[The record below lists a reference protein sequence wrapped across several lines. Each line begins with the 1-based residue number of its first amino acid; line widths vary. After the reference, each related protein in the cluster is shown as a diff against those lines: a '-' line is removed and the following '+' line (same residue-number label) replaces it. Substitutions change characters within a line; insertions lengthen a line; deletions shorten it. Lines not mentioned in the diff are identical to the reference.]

1 MVTTKR
7 FETRDLLEA
16 ALTDSIAA
24 LLRAGIVERGTAAL
38 VVSGGRTPAG
48 LFQRL
53 SHQDLDWSK
62 VVVTL
67 ADERWVPADHAD
79 SNARSVETHL
89 LQYNAKRAQFIP
101 QVNAAATPFEGQA
114 ELETLLQ
121 QRLPAQI
128 DAVILG
134 MGEDGH
140 TASFFPNAP
149 ELSAAIDPQ
158 TTQACLAVTPPV
170 APHLRMTLTL
180 PRLLASKQIF
190 LHLCGEGK
198 TPVLDAAM
206 GEGPAEEM
214 PVRTILRQADTPV
227 DIYWAP

>member
-1 MVTTKR
+1 MVNQHS
-7 FETRDLLEA
+7 FESREALEIALADQIVSLLK
-16 ALTDSIAA
+16 SGIAA
-24 LLRAGIVERGTAAL
+24 RGKGAL

-53 SHQDLDWSK
+53 STQSLDWSK

-67 ADERWVPADHAD
+67 ADERWVPADHED
-79 SNARSVETHL
+79 SNARSVQTHL
-89 LQYNAKRAQFIP
+89 LQNAASAALFIP
-101 QVNAAATPFEGQA
+101 HVNGAESPHLGQA
-114 ELETLLQ
+114 DLELALAV
-121 QRLPAQI
+121 LPDQV

-158 TTQACLAVTPPV
+158 VSQACMGVTPPA
-170 APHLRMTLTL
+170 APHLRMTLSLT
-180 PRLLASKQIF
+180 RLLASRQIF
-190 LHLCGEGK
+190 IHLCGEGK
-198 TPVLDAAM
+198 TPVLTEAL
-206 GEGPAEEM
+206 GEGATEDM
-214 PVRTILRQADTPV
+214 PIRAVLRQDATPV

>member
-1 MVTTKR
+1 MVNKFN
-7 FETRDLLEA
+7 FETRSELES
-16 ALTDSIAA
+16 ALTDRIVA
-24 LLRAGIVERGTAAL
+24 LLDAGIKERGVGCL

-62 VVVTL
+62 VIVTL
-67 ADERWVPADHAD
+67 ADERWVPADHDD

-89 LQYNAKRAQFIP
+89 LQYNAVKAKFIP
-101 QVNAAATPFEGQA
+101 HVTAAATPQEGQA
-114 ELETLLQ
+114 ELEETLKQ
-121 QRLPAQI
+121 LPEHI

-149 ELSAAIDPQ
+149 ELAAAIDPNQ
-158 TTQACLAVTPPV
+158 SQACLAVTPPV
-170 APHLRMTLTL
+170 APHPRMTLTL

-198 TPVLDAAM
+198 TPVLEEAM
-206 GEGPAEEM
+206 GEGAAEDM
-214 PVRTILRQADTPV
+214 PVRTVLRQEQTPV
-227 DIYWAP
+227 DIFWAP

>member
-1 MVTTKR
+1 MAVQHN

-16 ALTDSIAA
+16 ALTDKLVELLRSGIAA
-24 LLRAGIVERGTAAL
+24 RGKGAL

-53 SHQDLDWSK
+53 SRQDLDWSK
-62 VVVTL
+62 VVITL

-79 SNARSVETHL
+79 SNAGSVATHL
-89 LQYNAKRAQFIP
+89 LQNKAAAATFIP
-101 QVNAAATPFEGQA
+101 HVTAAATPHQGQP
-114 ELETLLQ
+114 ELEQ
-121 QRLPAQI
+121 QLGELPDEI

-149 ELSAAIDPQ
+149 ELSAAIDPNAQ
-158 TTQACLAVTPPV
+158 QACMGVTPPI

-180 PRLLASKQIF
+180 PRLLASRQIF

-198 TPVLDAAM
+198 TPVLNEAL
-206 GEGPAEEM
+206 GEGATEDM
-214 PVRTILRQADTPV
+214 PVRSVLRQDKTPV

>member
-1 MVTTKR
+1 MVTKKS
-7 FETRDLLEA
+7 FETRDLLEG
-16 ALTDSIAA
+16 ALTDRIVA
-24 LLRAGIVERGTAAL
+24 LLESGIKERGMASL

-62 VVVTL
+62 VIVTL

-89 LQYNAKRAQFIP
+89 LQYHAAKAKFIP
-101 QVNAAATPFEGQA
+101 HVTAAPTPHEGQA
-114 ELETLLQ
+114 ELEVTLKQ
-121 QRLPAQI
+121 LPEQI

-149 ELSAAIDPQ
+149 ELAAAIDPEG
-158 TTQACLAVTPPV
+158 TVACMAVTPPV
-170 APHLRMTLTL
+170 APHPRMTLTL

-198 TPVLDAAM
+198 TPVLDAAI
-206 GEGPAEEM
+206 GEGALEEM
-214 PVRTILRQADTPV
+214 PVRTVLKQSKTPV

>member
-1 MVTTKR
+1 MVTNHS
-7 FETRDLLEA
+7 FETRSELESALTDRIVALLEA
-16 ALTDSIAA
+16 
-24 LLRAGIVERGTAAL
+24 GIKERGFGCL

-53 SHQDLDWSK
+53 SHQSLDWSK
-62 VVVTL
+62 VIVTL
-67 ADERWVPADHAD
+67 ADERWVPADHND

-89 LQYNAKRAQFIP
+89 LQYNAAKAKFIP
-101 QVNAAATPFEGQA
+101 HVTAAATPQQGQT
-114 ELETLLQ
+114 ELEATLKQ
-121 QRLPAQI
+121 LPEQI

-149 ELSAAIDPQ
+149 ELAAAIDPKGSA
-158 TTQACLAVTPPV
+158 ACMAVTPPV
-170 APHLRMTLTL
+170 APHPRMTLTL

-198 TPVLDAAM
+198 TPVLEAAM
-206 GEGPAEEM
+206 GEGAAEEM
-214 PVRTILRQADTPV
+214 PVRTVLRQEQTPV
-227 DIYWAP
+227 DIFWAP

>member
-1 MVTTKR
+1 MVTNHS
-7 FETRDLLEA
+7 FETRSELESALTDRIVALLEA
-16 ALTDSIAA
+16 
-24 LLRAGIVERGTAAL
+24 GIKERGLGCL

-53 SHQDLDWSK
+53 SHQSLDWSK
-62 VVVTL
+62 VIVTL
-67 ADERWVPADHAD
+67 ADERWVPADHND

-89 LQYNAKRAQFIP
+89 LQYNAAKAKFIP
-101 QVNAAATPFEGQA
+101 HVTAAATPQEGQT
-114 ELETLLQ
+114 ELEETLKQ
-121 QRLPAQI
+121 LPVHI

-149 ELSAAIDPQ
+149 ELAAAIDPKGSA
-158 TTQACLAVTPPV
+158 ACMAVTPPV
-170 APHLRMTLTL
+170 APHPRMTLTL

-198 TPVLDAAM
+198 TQVLEAAM
-206 GEGPAEEM
+206 GEGAAEEM
-214 PVRTILRQADTPV
+214 PVRTVLRQEQTPV
-227 DIYWAP
+227 DIFWAP